1 MACPLLDDAVDE
13 EVLILRRAFRHERV
27 FRERADPL
35 ESLASLYR
43 ASYRASSSAVV
54 KSWDGGPPP
63 YQIYYL
69 FFIAKI
75 STDD

>member
-54 KSWDGGPPP
+54 
-63 YQIYYL
+63 
-69 FFIAKI
+69 
-75 STDD
+75 